1 MTAIFNLDPFVV
13 VYVCVCAVEKMKR
26 AKTQTVSIFLKNGSI
41 FYLIPPHSL
50 CLASRL
56 DYDSY

>member
-1 MTAIFNLDPFVV
+1 MTAIFNLDHLWW
-13 VYVCVCAVEKMKR
+13 CMCAVEKMKR
-26 AKTQTVSIFLKNGSI
+26 AKTQTVSIFFKNGSI
-41 FYLIPPHSL
+41 FDLFPPHSL